1 MFDSTKE
8 DLKDLL
14 RKVGEGRL
22 QLPEFQRDYVWKDSD
37 VRSLIASIA
46 KGFPVGALLTLETG
60 GEVNFKPRLLAGVD
74 SSVRREPSE
83 LLLDGQQ
90 RITSLYQ
97 VLCSQTPVR
106 TRNDLRQEIERYY
119 YLNIPKACAASANME
134 DAIVGVP
141 ADRVLRRFGRD
152 VELDISTPEREF
164 EHDMFPLNK
173 LFDSRQWEFAWE
185 GFWRERGQDRRDLNY
200 RFVNGVLDRI
210 QRYKMPIIRL
220 DRENSREAIC
230 LVFEKVNVGGQKLDA
245 FDLVTAIYAASG
257 FDLREDWLGR
267 AASDGRRARIRGSEG
282 RRNVLLQVE
291 STDFLQACT
300 LLHTRAVRI
309 EHERRGARL
318 EDLPAVSCKKE
329 TMLALPLGGYR
340 GTADTV
346 ERGFCDAASFVN
358 SLKIMHPKDVPYLPQ
373 MTLLAAMFASIPEQL
388 HSAAA
393 RQKLGRWFW
402 CIALGEQYG
411 SATDSKLAR
420 DLPELIAWIRDAG
433 PLPRSIDDASFQQQR
448 LRSLR
453 NRLSAAYKAIHALL
467 MRRNCRD
474 FISGETFELMTFH
487 NKKVD
492 VHHVFPKAWCRSKG
506 IEPRVYDAIINK
518 TPLSKKSNQI
528 IGGQAPSVYLEKIQ
542 TQFDLSASDL
552 DGILESHMIDPRFL
566 RNDDFDG
573 FYDARTASL
582 SQLVSAA
589 LEKPVVLSEAVAEP
603 LRDDETGEEP
613 ELWDEEEW
621 SRA

>member
-14 RKVGEGRL
+14 AKVGDGRL
-22 QLPEFQRDYVWKDSD
+22 QLPDFQRDYVWKDSD

-46 KGFPVGALLTLETG
+46 KGFPVGALLTLATG
-60 GEVNFKPRLLAGVD
+60 GEVNFKPRLLEGVD
-74 SSVRREPSE
+74 PSVRRPPSE

-97 VLCSQTPVR
+97 VLCAQLPVR
-106 TRNDLRQEIERYY
+106 TKNDQRQEVGRFY
-119 YLNIPKACAASANME
+119 YLHIPKACAASANME
-134 DAIVGVP
+134 EAIVGVP

-152 VELDISTPEREF
+152 VELDVSTPEREY

-185 GFWRERGQDRRDLNY
+185 GFWRGRGQDRHDLNCQFFN
-200 RFVNGVLDRI
+200 RVLDKI

-220 DRENSREAIC
+220 DQENSREAIC

-257 FDLREDWLGR
+257 FDLREDWFGG
-267 AASDGRRARIRGSEG
+267 APAGGRRARIRGNEG
-282 RRNVLLQVE
+282 RRNVLRHIE

-300 LLHTRAVRI
+300 LLHSRAVRL
-309 EHERRGARL
+309 EHEQRGDRL
-318 EDLPAVSCKKE
+318 EDLPPVSCKKE
-329 TMLALPLGGYR
+329 TMLALPLDGYR
-340 GTADTV
+340 GTADAV
-346 ERGFCDAASFVN
+346 ERGFCEAAVFVN

-373 MTLLAAMFASIPEQL
+373 LTMLAAVFAAIPEQL

-393 RQKLGRWFW
+393 RRKLGRWFW

-420 DLPELIAWIRDAG
+420 DLPELIAWIRDSG
-433 PLPRSIDDASFQQQR
+433 PVPRAVDESNFQQQR

-453 NRLSAAYKAIHALL
+453 SRLSAAYKAIHALL
-467 MRRNCRD
+467 MRKDCRD
-474 FISGETFELMTFH
+474 FISGEAFELMTFH
-487 NKKVD
+487 EKTVD
-492 VHHVFPKAWCRSKG
+492 VHHIFPQAWCKAKG
-506 IEPRVYDAIINK
+506 IDPRVYDAIINK

-528 IGGQAPSVYLEKIQ
+528 IGGNAPSVYLGKIEAKSG
-542 TQFDLSASDL
+542 LSVAEL
-552 DGILESHMIDPRFL
+552 DRILESHMIEPRFL
-566 RNDDFDG
+566 RDDDFDG
-573 FYDARTASL
+573 FYEARTAAL
-582 SQLVSAA
+582 SGLVGTA
-589 LEKPVVLSEAVAEP
+589 LERPVLIENSFAEP
-603 LRDDETGEEP
+603 LRDDPVIDEP
-613 ELWDEEEW
+613 DLWEPDE
-621 SRA
+621 

>member
-14 RKVGEGRL
+14 AKVGDGRL
-22 QLPEFQRDYVWKDSD
+22 QLPDFQRDYVWKDSD

-60 GEVNFKPRLLAGVD
+60 GDVNFKPRLLAGVD
-74 SSVRREPSE
+74 PGVRRPPSE

-97 VLCSQTPVR
+97 VLCAQRPVR
-106 TRNDLRQEIERYY
+106 TKNDQRQEVERFY
-119 YLNIPKACAASANME
+119 YLSIPKACAASANIE

-152 VELDISTPEREF
+152 VELDVSTPELEY
-164 EHDMFPLNK
+164 EHDLFPLNR

-185 GFWRERGQDRRDLNY
+185 EFWRGRGEDRRALN
-200 RFVNGVLDRI
+200 REFVNRVLDRI

-257 FDLREDWLGR
+257 FDLRDDWLGS
-267 AASDGRRARIRGSEG
+267 ASSAGRRGRIRGNDG
-282 RRNVLLQVE
+282 RRNVLRQVE

-300 LLHTRAVRI
+300 LLHSRAVRL
-309 EHERRGARL
+309 EQERRGVRPD
-318 EDLPAVSCKKE
+318 DLPAVSCKKE
-329 TMLALPLGGYR
+329 AMLSLPLAGYR
-340 GTADTV
+340 STADLV
-346 ERGFCDAASFVN
+346 ERGYCDAAGFVN

-373 MTLLAAMFASIPEQL
+373 LTMLAAVFAAIPEQL
-388 HSAAA
+388 HSAAE
-393 RQKLGRWFW
+393 RRKLGRWFW
-402 CIALGEQYG
+402 CVALGEQYG

-420 DLPELIAWIRDAG
+420 DLPELVAWIRDAG
-433 PLPRSIDDASFQQQR
+433 PIPRAVEESNFQEQR

-453 NRLSAAYKAIHALL
+453 SRLSAAYKAIHALL
-467 MRRNCRD
+467 MRRQCRD
-474 FISGETFELMTFH
+474 FISGEAFELMTFH
-487 NKKVD
+487 EKKVD
-492 VHHVFPKAWCRSKG
+492 VHHVFPKAWCKSKG
-506 IEPRVYDAIINK
+506 IAASVYDAIINK

-528 IGGQAPSVYLEKIQ
+528 IGGHAPSVYLEKIEAKYN
-542 TQFDLSASDL
+542 LSHSEL
-552 DGILESHMIDPRFL
+552 DAILESHLIEPRFL
-566 RNDDFDG
+566 REDDFEG
-573 FYDARTASL
+573 FYAARTGAL
-582 SQLVSAA
+582 SQLVGAA
-589 LEKPVVLSEAVAEP
+589 LEKPVVSGELLSEP
-603 LRDDETGEEP
+603 LREDEGSEEP
-613 ELWDEEEW
+613 ELWDSEE
-621 SRA
+621 